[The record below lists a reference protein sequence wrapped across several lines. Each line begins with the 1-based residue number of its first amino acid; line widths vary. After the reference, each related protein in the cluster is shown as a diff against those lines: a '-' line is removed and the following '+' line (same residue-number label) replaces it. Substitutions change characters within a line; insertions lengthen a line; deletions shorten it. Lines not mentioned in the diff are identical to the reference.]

1 MATRITK
8 ARLEYLA
15 GQASDIL
22 GKELTLCNAPH
33 YGGWAVETNNGSRKV
48 MERKSAQACEAFLQ
62 GIIYANEEMN
72 K

>member
-1 MATRITK
+1 MNSRITK
-8 ARLEYLA
+8 KRLEMLA
-15 GQASDIL
+15 AQASEIL

-33 YGGWAVETNNGSRKV
+33 YGGWAIETNNGSRRV

-62 GIIYANEEMN
+62 GVILAGDM